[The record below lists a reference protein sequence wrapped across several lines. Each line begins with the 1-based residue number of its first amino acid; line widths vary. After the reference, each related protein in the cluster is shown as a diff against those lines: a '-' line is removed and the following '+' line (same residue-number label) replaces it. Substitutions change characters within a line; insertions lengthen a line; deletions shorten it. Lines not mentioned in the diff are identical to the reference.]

1 MIVPNDGARPRG
13 ESPLA
18 PGRFRLVLR
27 ARGNHS
33 TCLASVCSAALLSL
47 CLSPCWGQYPP
58 SFELSAEQRTG
69 SIRQIYVVSHSHLDI
84 GFTRPPDEVARDYK
98 DSIDT
103 AIRLA
108 REHTDFRWT
117 IESAWMLQE
126 WLRRTDDE
134 QQVAELTNLL
144 KEGRLALGV
153 AFASMHSGL
162 MGTEETNR
170 LVYLGHKLR
179 RQLGLE
185 APVAF
190 QNDVP
195 GFSWAFPRV
204 LAGSGVKYLVNGL
217 NLFIGGGNN
226 LGVGK
231 NPFYWVGPDGSRVLT
246 WFTYDGYME
255 GFRWGLGTGIPA
267 DQLERNVTRRLA
279 WLERNGYQ
287 YDTYMLM
294 RATGDNSGPLGALGV
309 LEAIREWNRNHPEL
323 PMKMSTADEF
333 FRYLTDNYGDD
344 FPTAAGDATGHWAT
358 VKLRVPETT
367 SKMRQASSAL
377 PAAETAATIASIVH
391 GSTFPR
397 HDFAEAWETMLT
409 FQEHTT
415 GSGAWPRY
423 HSRWEADWNEAAQ
436 YAFSLIGYSNTE
448 QQFRKAM
455 DRIAAPVQRRNAKRT
470 LMVFNGLSWRRDGL
484 VVVENLPA
492 ALHEGPLVAVDLASG
507 EEFRCEDIPN
517 TERHVMFFARDV
529 PAIGYRMYSIKR
541 AGTRSSPPER
551 EFRLR
556 GTWDESGTLTSILD
570 TGSGREM
577 LRANPERTFG
587 GLYLALDR
595 KEYLEAPI
603 GPGAVRVVEGP
614 LTRRVEFERAGSAL
628 PLTVLTTYRDAD
640 YADLAFDVD
649 LTVLREETAGHQA
662 YGIALPLADSQEL
675 FIDGAGF
682 VAHVPE
688 ERLPGSDT
696 WQYTPQHFTHVQRA
710 PDWGVTLA
718 NKDGFCL
725 RPDMLFLVSWEDMIV
740 ETREEGIQRLFR
752 GEPQS
757 SPIQR
762 FRFRLA
768 VQPDRPGEWKRMGAE
783 LNLPLRARFVQSE
796 EIPPTR
802 EFFHLSH
809 PDVRLL
815 AFRPAQFHR
824 GWYMLRLQENA
835 GAAAEGVAL
844 RTPLPIFDAKLAN
857 TVEEFTGTSFDLGDF
872 SMDPWQTRTVLV
884 RVRGQ
889 GQ

>member
-1 MIVPNDGARPRG
+1 MIETSNGAKPQFESLLSSNGFRP
-13 ESPLA
+13 A
-18 PGRFRLVLR
+18 LR
-27 ARGNHS
+27 AWRNRS
-33 TCLASVCSAALLSL
+33 SWLASTVAAVSFFVCPPASE
-47 CLSPCWGQYPP
+47 GQRP
-58 SFELSAEQRTG
+58 SYELDAGRRTG
-69 SIRQIYVVSHSHLDI
+69 SIRQIFVVSHSHLDI
-84 GFTRPPDEVARDYK
+84 GFTRPPDEVPRDYK

-108 REHTDFRWT
+108 RENPDFRWT

-126 WLRRTDDE
+126 WLRRTDDDE
-134 QQVAELTNLL
+134 LVGELTRLL

-153 AFASMHSGL
+153 AFGNMHSGL

-170 LVYLGHKLR
+170 LVYLGHDLR
-179 RQLGLE
+179 RKLGLE

-217 NLFIGGGNN
+217 NIFIGGGNN
-226 LGVGK
+226 LGLGK

-255 GFRWGLGTGIPA
+255 GLHWKLGTEFQPEE
-267 DQLERNVTRRLA
+267 LEQKVPRRLA
-279 WLERNGYQ
+279 WLEQNGYQ

-294 RATGDNSGPLGALGV
+294 RATGDNSGPLAALGV
-309 LEAIREWNRNHPEL
+309 LEAIREWNRKHPEL

-333 FRYLTDNYGDD
+333 FRYLTGKYGDD
-344 FPTAAGDATGHWAT
+344 FPKASGDATGHWAT
-358 VKLRVPETT
+358 VKLRVPETAG
-367 SKMRQASSAL
+367 KMRQASSAL
-377 PAAETAATIASIVH
+377 PAAEAAATIASIVH

-415 GSGAWPRY
+415 GSGPWPDY

-455 DRIAAPVQRRNAKRT
+455 DRLASPVERRNVEKS
-470 LMVFNGLSWRRDGL
+470 LMVFNGLSWRRSGFT
-484 VVVENLPA
+484 VVEGLPA
-492 ALHEGPLVAVDLASG
+492 ELHEGPLVAVDLASG
-507 EEFRCEDIPN
+507 EEIPCEDIPN
-517 TERHVMFFARDV
+517 TKRHVMFFARDV
-529 PAIGYRMYSIKR
+529 PAVGYRLYSIKR
-541 AGTRSSPPER
+541 AGSARSDRER
-551 EFRLR
+551 GFQLR
-556 GTWDESGTLTSILD
+556 GAWDDSGMLTSILD
-570 TGSGREM
+570 SESGREM
-577 LRANPERTFG
+577 LLANPERTFG

-595 KEYLEAPI
+595 KEHLEARI
-603 GPGAVRVVEGP
+603 GPAEVRATEGA
-614 LTRRVEFERAGSAL
+614 LSRRVEFERPGSAL
-628 PLTVLTTYRDAD
+628 PLTVLTTYRDTG

-649 LTVLREETAGHQA
+649 LRVLREETAGHQA
-662 YGIALPLADSQEL
+662 YGIALPLADSEEL

-682 VAHVPE
+682 VAHVPD

-696 WQYTPQHFTHVQRA
+696 RQYTPQHFTHVRRA

-718 NKDGFCL
+718 NKEGFCI

-740 ETREEGIQRLFR
+740 QTREEGVQRLVR

-757 SPIQR
+757 TAFQR

-768 VQPDRPGEWKRMGAE
+768 IQPESPGEWKRMGAE
-783 LNLPLRARFVQSE
+783 LNLPLRARFVQPDG
-796 EIPPTR
+796 IPPTQ
-802 EFFHLSH
+802 EFFHISH

-815 AFRPAQFHR
+815 AFKPAQFHA

-835 GAAAEGVAL
+835 GAAAEGVQL
-844 RTPLPIFDAKLAN
+844 STPLPIFDAKLAN
-857 TVEEFTGTSFDLGDF
+857 TVEEFTDMSFDLGDF
-872 SMDPWQTRTVLV
+872 SMDPWQTLTVLV

-889 GQ
+889 ER